1 MTRVCLIGTADCNL
15 QYELLS
21 RETSREALSTYDL
34 ERPFEN
40 SIALRTVS
48 VGAAI
53 SLLNDLNWY
62 LTRFVDE
69 ALVQEPS
76 VSDDEWLS
84 RPLATELR
92 NGTVEPAETAEFCKI
107 YGLERVGPE
116 PDGTE
121 QSSAASDG
129 GTPAGAATAS
139 PESAETSDPDAD
151 GESDSSPADGTESS
165 DTVGFVGSQ
174 WRLVEPLYVRRT
186 DGELPEYDL
195 RDVEETL
202 VVRLTEAEHAP

>member
-1 MTRVCLIGTADCNL
+1 MTRVCLIGTGGCNL

-21 RETSREALSTYDL
+21 RETSREALATYEL
-34 ERPFEN
+34 TRPFEN

-48 VGAAI
+48 VGAAV

-84 RPLATELR
+84 RSLAEQLR

-107 YGLERVGPE
+107 YGLERVGDD
-116 PDGTE
+116 DGENT
-121 QSSAASDG
+121 
-129 GTPAGAATAS
+129 
-139 PESAETSDPDAD
+139 PESAPTADDAA
-151 GESDSSPADGTESS
+151 GADSSESEHERVS
-165 DTVGFVGSQ
+165 TR
-174 WRLVEPLYVRRT
+174 RLVEPLYVRRT
-186 DGELPEYDL
+186 GGELPEYDL
-195 RDVEETL
+195 RDVDETL
-202 VVRLTEAEHAP
+202 VVRLTEAEHSP